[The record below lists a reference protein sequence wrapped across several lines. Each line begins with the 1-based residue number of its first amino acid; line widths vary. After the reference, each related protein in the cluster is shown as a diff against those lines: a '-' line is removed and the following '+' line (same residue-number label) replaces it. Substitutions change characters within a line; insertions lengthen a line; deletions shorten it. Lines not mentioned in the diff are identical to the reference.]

1 MSLINF
7 ILCYAISCNN
17 LPSARNNAPYVRTN
31 FLSACNIFPSAH
43 INHPSDRNNH
53 PSDCNNHPSACNKLQ
68 SARNNF
74 RLLAIIT
81 SPLARITR
89 LIAIIIIIRLP
100 KKAVYVL
107 SIMVNIAD

>member
-7 ILCYAISCNN
+7 ILCYAMLCNN
-17 LPSARNNAPYVRTN
+17 LPSARNNAPYVSTN
-31 FLSACNIFPSAH
+31 FPSAH
-43 INHPSDRNNH
+43 INHPSDR
-53 PSDCNNHPSACNKLQ
+53 NNHPSACNKLQ

-89 LIAIIIIIRLP
+89 LIAIIIIIHLP

-107 SIMVNIAD
+107 SSIVNIAD